1 VSAGSRSLEEV
12 LRRRRVLVCVGA
24 GGVGKTTLAAAVA
37 MRAAALGRSALVCT
51 IDPARRLANALG
63 LTWLGNAP
71 TAVPAE
77 VLGRAGIKLA
87 APLQAMMLD
96 LKASWD
102 ELIQRQA
109 PPAQRDRILKNRFYQ
124 TLSTA
129 LAGSQEYIA
138 LERLGQL
145 RERSDAELIVLD
157 TPPPRGSSTSWIT
170 RPPGGSWTPRSGPA
184 GSRCVWRTGVE
195 EWRRRP
201 SVGSSAATRWRSS
214 RRSSGR

>member
-1 VSAGSRSLEEV
+1 DAGCGGAAAGHRCAAGPAAPAGDVGGPPGRADLARRRAGGGAPVSGPSFEEV

-71 TAVPAE
+71 TEVSTE
-77 VLGRAGIKLA
+77 VLAGAGIRLA

-109 PPAQRDRILKNRFYQ
+109 PP
-124 TLSTA
+124 
-129 LAGSQEYIA
+129 
-138 LERLGQL
+138 
-145 RERSDAELIVLD
+145 
-157 TPPPRGSSTSWIT
+157 
-170 RPPGGSWTPRSGPA
+170 
-184 GSRCVWRTGVE
+184 
-195 EWRRRP
+195 
-201 SVGSSAATRWRSS
+201 
-214 RRSSGR
+214 